1 MKETERRPKVT
12 LEDLLQLK
20 RAERPPAEFWPEFE
34 RTLRA
39 KQLAAIVET
48 RPWWRNWSARKTLV
62 RVCVP
67 LGATAL
73 VAMTFGSIREF
84 RSHVVPVQEEQVAR
98 VTQNGVEATVSPV
111 GENKEVGNGYRG
123 QSGPVPATTEVAAM
137 TAVNAP
143 APMPET
149 RALQVAEAKS
159 DSSTDFL
166 ARAFSPNPVMQVLSE
181 PTLVQMVGRA
191 ISVSSLPAPS
201 RTAMVEPLAQVAT
214 PRDNRRARLLA
225 YSVSFDPHAADSS
238 DAVRSRERITHRL
251 SDEAIYDSITRLGL
265 SGDRV
270 SIKF

>member
-48 RPWWRNWSARKTLV
+48 RPWWRSWSARKTLV

-67 LGATAL
+67 LGATAAL
-73 VAMTFGSIREF
+73 AMTFGSF
-84 RSHVVPVQEEQVAR
+84 RVAAVKPSTRSSAGNVVVVQAPPASGNALSAQENNTLPVAIEVVASSNSAAQGSDSLPVMVVSQTERSPINPVTTPEQMLASS
-98 VTQNGVEATVSPV
+98 TATVKAAGQALAQLV
-111 GENKEVGNGYRG
+111 GLGDNVNN
-123 QSGPVPATTEVAAM
+123 QSGNV
-137 TAVNAP
+137 
-143 APMPET
+143 
-149 RALQVAEAKS
+149 RADV
-159 DSSTDFL
+159 
-166 ARAFSPNPVMQVLSE
+166 
-181 PTLVQMVGRA
+181 
-191 ISVSSLPAPS
+191 
-201 RTAMVEPLAQVAT
+201 VEPLTQVAT
-214 PRDNRRARLLA
+214 PRDNRRTRLLA
-225 YSVSFDPHAADSS
+225 YSVSFDPHAADST

>member
-48 RPWWRNWSARKTLV
+48 RPWWRNWTARKALV

-73 VAMTFGSIREF
+73 VAM
-84 RSHVVPVQEEQVAR
+84 
-98 VTQNGVEATVSPV
+98 
-111 GENKEVGNGYRG
+111 
-123 QSGPVPATTEVAAM
+123 
-137 TAVNAP
+137 
-143 APMPET
+143 
-149 RALQVAEAKS
+149 
-159 DSSTDFL
+159 
-166 ARAFSPNPVMQVLSE
+166 
-181 PTLVQMVGRA
+181 
-191 ISVSSLPAPS
+191 SVSSFRVSSVKPTEGTAVAGMVSVQAPVDLANS
-201 RTAMVEPLAQVAT
+201 ASVQENNLLSTATEVVASADSEQPGNSTENIQTVMATQPTGNISASSAEQMLASSAATVKAAGQALAQLVGLGDTANFQYGNAHSTLVEPLTQVAT

-225 YSVSFDPHAADSS
+225 YSVTFDPHAADSS
-238 DAVRSRERITHRL
+238 EAVRSREKITHRL

>member
-1 MKETERRPKVT
+1 MKETDRRPKVT

-20 RAERPPAEFWPEFE
+20 RAERPSAEFWPEFE

-48 RPWWRNWSARKTLV
+48 RPWWRNWTARKALV

-73 VAMTFGSIREF
+73 VAM
-84 RSHVVPVQEEQVAR
+84 
-98 VTQNGVEATVSPV
+98 
-111 GENKEVGNGYRG
+111 
-123 QSGPVPATTEVAAM
+123 
-137 TAVNAP
+137 
-143 APMPET
+143 
-149 RALQVAEAKS
+149 
-159 DSSTDFL
+159 
-166 ARAFSPNPVMQVLSE
+166 
-181 PTLVQMVGRA
+181 
-191 ISVSSLPAPS
+191 SVSSFRLSSVKPAASASLAGVVSVQAPIDSPRAVSAQENNLRPTVTEVVASTDSEQQGNSAENLPAMALTQTTGGSPIS
-201 RTAMVEPLAQVAT
+201 STEQMLASSTATMKAAGQALAQLVGLADNTNFLSGSTRSTVVEPLTQVAT

-225 YSVSFDPHAADSS
+225 YSVTFDPHAADSS
-238 DAVRSRERITHRL
+238 EAVRSREKITHRL